1 MAVRE
6 LERVVSTMSH
16 SICMDGILTELY
28 RALLLLLTLLPVHL
42 LPSNLT
48 LLLSQPLPLVLRKLL
63 DLSPRKAYV
72 APTILV
78 I

>member
-1 MAVRE
+1 MAVRG
-6 LERVVSTMSH
+6 LDRVVSTMSH
-16 SICMDGILTELY
+16 SICTDGMLTELY
-28 RALLLLLTLLPVHL
+28 RALLLLLTLLPIHL

-48 LLLSQPLPLVLRKLL
+48 LLVFQPLPLVLRKLL
-63 DLSPRKAYV
+63 DLSPRKVYV